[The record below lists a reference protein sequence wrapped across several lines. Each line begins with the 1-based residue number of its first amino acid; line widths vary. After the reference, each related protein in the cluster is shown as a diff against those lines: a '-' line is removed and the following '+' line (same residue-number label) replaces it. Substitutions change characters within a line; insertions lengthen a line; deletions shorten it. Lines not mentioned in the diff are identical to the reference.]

1 MFWIHWLSKTCLH
14 VHILYMF
21 VLEFFIVWMHHHQ
34 FYVNTRWLHYYT
46 CNLVVFKI
54 NKCLQK
60 VLVVTINN
68 HTQHGHTKLRFP
80 DLTVE
85 THCLLFNYIMV
96 HNCFGDIIFF
106 LLKLISKQIL
116 NKFIEKHLYTSLLM
130 LLIKGN
136 YINLLR
142 CNSYKY

>member
-1 MFWIHWLSKTCLH
+1 M
-14 VHILYMF
+14 
-21 VLEFFIVWMHHHQ
+21 
-34 FYVNTRWLHYYT
+34 
-46 CNLVVFKI
+46 FKI

-96 HNCFGDIIFF
+96 HIFFGDIIFF
-106 LLKLISKQIL
+106 FTKVDFKTNFKQTQQ
-116 NKFIEKHLYTSLLM
+116 IEKHLYTSLLM

-142 CNSYKY
+142 CNSYEY

>member
-1 MFWIHWLSKTCLH
+1 M
-14 VHILYMF
+14 
-21 VLEFFIVWMHHHQ
+21 
-34 FYVNTRWLHYYT
+34 
-46 CNLVVFKI
+46 FKI

-60 VLVVTINN
+60 VLVVTIHN
-68 HTQHGHTKLRFP
+68 HTQHGHTKLRFLN
-80 DLTVE
+80 LTVE

-106 LLKLISKQIL
+106 FTKIDFKTNSKQIQH
-116 NKFIEKHLYTSLLM
+116 IEKHLYTSLLM

-142 CNSYKY
+142 CNSYEY

>member
-1 MFWIHWLSKTCLH
+1 M
-14 VHILYMF
+14 
-21 VLEFFIVWMHHHQ
+21 
-34 FYVNTRWLHYYT
+34 
-46 CNLVVFKI
+46 FKI

-106 LLKLISKQIL
+106 LLKLISKQIF
-116 NKFIEKHLYTSLLM
+116 KQIQHIEKHLYASLPI
-130 LLIKGN
+130 LLIN
-136 YINLLR
+136 D
-142 CNSYKY
+142 

>member
-1 MFWIHWLSKTCLH
+1 M
-14 VHILYMF
+14 
-21 VLEFFIVWMHHHQ
+21 
-34 FYVNTRWLHYYT
+34 
-46 CNLVVFKI
+46 FKI

-106 LLKLISKQIL
+106 FTKIDFKTNFKQIQH
-116 NKFIEKHLYTSLLM
+116 IEKHLYTSLVM

-142 CNSYKY
+142 CNSYEY

>member
-1 MFWIHWLSKTCLH
+1 M
-14 VHILYMF
+14 
-21 VLEFFIVWMHHHQ
+21 
-34 FYVNTRWLHYYT
+34 
-46 CNLVVFKI
+46 FKI

-96 HNCFGDIIFF
+96 HNRFGDIIFF

-116 NKFIEKHLYTSLLM
+116 NKFNTEKN
-130 LLIKGN
+130 I
-136 YINLLR
+136 YILV
-142 CNSYKY
+142 